1 VAKVDGVMDD
11 DCDSSSTAIAA
22 GNLPASGDDGV
33 VGVRWWGM
41 ENRVP
46 PGLGDC
52 CDKSVG

>member
-1 VAKVDGVMDD
+1 MDGVMDD